1 MSHIPGEDNP
11 LPNMPI
17 YNELNVVYG
26 KLSSASPDSP
36 FYYQERAKRA
46 LTAEINLN
54 DRKQVN
60 ERAIAIEAARQ
71 YAVDSTLF
79 VYEQRSLRST
89 PVGRILKTLV
99 GGNFDILSSL
109 APPKDLT
116 HRELIQQESLIGSE
130 IFETP
135 PDGGQHTFFLSD
147 VPEEWVWH
155 QQTSQASPQES
166 MTTRYIVQAQGVLKI
181 QDGAPQYEYIEGK
194 ELKNFVRATEV
205 YHNHVMS
212 RIYKQSDQIDY
223 TLAA

>member
-1 MSHIPGEDNP
+1 MSHTPGEDNP

-46 LTAEINLN
+46 LTVETNLI

-71 YAVDSTLF
+71 YAIDSTLF
-79 VYEQRSLRST
+79 IYEQRSLRST

-135 PDGGQHTFFLSD
+135 PDGGQRIFFYSD
-147 VPEEWVWH
+147 DREWVWH
-155 QQTSQASPQES
+155 EASTQES

-194 ELKNFVRATEV
+194 ELQNFVRATEV